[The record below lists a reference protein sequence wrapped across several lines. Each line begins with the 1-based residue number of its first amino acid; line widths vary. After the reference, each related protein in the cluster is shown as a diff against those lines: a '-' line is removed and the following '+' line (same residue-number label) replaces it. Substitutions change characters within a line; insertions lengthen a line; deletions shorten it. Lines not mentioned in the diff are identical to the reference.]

1 MHNNAFIHNTGLN
14 EENSL
19 THLLDAISPD
29 EENEAV
35 LIEHSKYFDDLG
47 FKNVLRSQNSKMC
60 ILSLNCESIN
70 AKFDKLEMF
79 IDYVND
85 QSPISV
91 ICIQES
97 WAHNE
102 MDMNYFSIPN
112 YTMVNQNRRLSTHG
126 GLITYIHNDFA
137 YQELNNELPSTLTST
152 LFESLFIEVWRKNCD
167 KQKYSIGNVYRLPR
181 YLSDDLASFTRE
193 FTDLLNIVRTRS
205 KFVYVCGDYNIDLLK
220 INSNNDYCLFYENV
234 LSSSFAPKI
243 TLPTRICDTTSTLID
258 NVYTNVIEKEHTCG
272 ILVRPISDHQMYFC
286 MMNENYIKPKTKQK
300 YVEIEVCN
308 QESLEKFKTE
318 IAHAEIYTKLKKDLT
333 DDPNTNYEM
342 LSQILEMAKN
352 KHIPKKVKKFNKR
365 KHGKEGWMTNEL
377 LTKVVKKNK
386 LYVVW
391 KTTPLTNENYEIYK
405 ARFKDH
411 DKEVKKDILN
421 AKKMYYNRIFD
432 TYRSDMKKTWKTINE
447 TLSRNKFISELPS
460 TFLHDDLELT
470 DPIEIANA
478 FNTHFA
484 NIGKTLA
491 SQIENSITSDK
502 DFTQYL
508 NSPSLKSCKFKCVSQ
523 AEVMTAIDNLE
534 NKNSSGHDG
543 ISNKILKFIKF
554 EISNSLALII
564 NQMITTGIFPE
575 SFKTSKIVPF
585 FKKGESSLLTNYR
598 PISLLPTIS
607 KIFERIIHD
616 QMYTYLNGNNLL
628 AEQQY
633 GFRKLHSTEYAAV
646 NLIDHVAKQM
656 ESGHTPCN
664 LYIDLS
670 KAFDTLSLNILLR
683 KLKYYGFTGTELK
696 LLTSYLINRKQ
707 YVKYKS
713 YQSYTVDITT
723 GVPQGSILGPLLFS
737 ICINDLIIS
746 STKLKYLIYA
756 DDTTIYFNLEDFDPE
771 CVETEINNELEKVNL
786 WLKLNKLSL
795 NIKKTKLMIFHRKQ
809 KKIKDI
815 NISIDNV
822 QIERVNTFN
831 FLGIMLDESLTWT
844 DHTNMV
850 ANKISRVTGVL
861 HRLKN
866 IFQKEILLTL
876 YNTLILSYINYG
888 LLVWGVKSSRI
899 DVPQKK
905 AIRLV
910 TNSSYFAHTT
920 PLFLA

>member
-1 MHNNAFIHNTGLN
+1 M
-14 EENSL
+14 
-19 THLLDAISPD
+19 
-29 EENEAV
+29 
-35 LIEHSKYFDDLG
+35 
-47 FKNVLRSQNSKMC
+47 
-60 ILSLNCESIN
+60 
-70 AKFDKLEMF
+70 KFQTRFYKH
-79 IDYVND
+79 
-85 QSPISV
+85 
-91 ICIQES
+91 C
-97 WAHNE
+97 
-102 MDMNYFSIPN
+102 
-112 YTMVNQNRRLSTHG
+112 
-126 GLITYIHNDFA
+126 
-137 YQELNNELPSTLTST
+137 STLSQT
-152 LFESLFIEVWRKNCD
+152 N
-167 KQKYSIGNVYRLPR
+167 SIVYR
-181 YLSDDLASFTRE
+181 A
-193 FTDLLNIVRTRS
+193 V
-205 KFVYVCGDYNIDLLK
+205 FV
-220 INSNNDYCLFYENV
+220 
-234 LSSSFAPKI
+234 
-243 TLPTRICDTTSTLID
+243 
-258 NVYTNVIEKEHTCG
+258 
-272 ILVRPISDHQMYFC
+272 
-286 MMNENYIKPKTKQK
+286 
-300 YVEIEVCN
+300 
-308 QESLEKFKTE
+308 FK
-318 IAHAEIYTKLKKDLT
+318 
-333 DDPNTNYEM
+333 
-342 LSQILEMAKN
+342 
-352 KHIPKKVKKFNKR
+352 
-365 KHGKEGWMTNEL
+365 
-377 LTKVVKKNK
+377 
-386 LYVVW
+386 
-391 KTTPLTNENYEIYK
+391 
-405 ARFKDH
+405 
-411 DKEVKKDILN
+411 
-421 AKKMYYNRIFD
+421 
-432 TYRSDMKKTWKTINE
+432 
-447 TLSRNKFISELPS
+447 
-460 TFLHDDLELT
+460 
-470 DPIEIANA
+470 
-478 FNTHFA
+478 
-484 NIGKTLA
+484 
-491 SQIENSITSDK
+491 
-502 DFTQYL
+502 
-508 NSPSLKSCKFKCVSQ
+508 
-523 AEVMTAIDNLE
+523 VMTAIDNLE

-575 SFKTSKIVPF
+575 SFKTSKIVPL

-746 STKLKYLIYA
+746 STKLKFLMYA

-866 IFQKEILLTL
+866 IFPKEILLTL

-899 DVPQKK
+899 DVSQKK

-920 PLFLA
+920 PLFLAEGLLKVSEIFKLKLLKFFYKLSYDLLPPYFRHYRDVIDKDPPRVLRRHLIHQPMIKRAYAECTPLYQLIKLINIMKTDPTDTVLCKIAENSQSYVQLSYYIKKSFLNAYDPICRIENCFVCKL